1 MATTQLRYAIELA
14 EDNRVVFVT
23 YESYATK
30 KMQIVDVIP
39 EGDITEYRYENGE
52 FIHDPLPQEETEE
65 EEPTV
70 EDDILEMM
78 VDHETRILELE
89 LGVE

>member
-14 EDNRVVFVT
+14 EDNRVVSVT
-23 YESYATK
+23 YESYATE

-70 EDDILEMM
+70 EDDVLEMM
-78 VDHETRILELE
+78 IDHETRILELE

>member
-14 EDNRVVFVT
+14 EDNRVVSVT
-23 YESYATK
+23 YESYATE

>member
-1 MATTQLRYAIELA
+1 MEKYSLNLGENGRILSVCVCLDGQ
-14 EDNRVVFVT
+14 T
-23 YESYATK
+23 YENQVESF
-30 KMQIVDVIP
+30 P

-78 VDHETRILELE
+78 IDHETRILELE

>member
-14 EDNRVVFVT
+14 EDNRVVSVT
-23 YESYATK
+23 YESYATEK
-30 KMQIVDVIP
+30 LRIVDVIP

>member
-1 MATTQLRYAIELA
+1 MTTTQLRYAIELA
-14 EDNRVVFVT
+14 EDNRVVSVT
-23 YESYATK
+23 YESYATE

>member
-14 EDNRVVFVT
+14 EDNRVVSVT
-23 YESYATK
+23 YESYATE

-39 EGDITEYRYENGE
+39 EGNITEYRYENGE

-70 EDDILEMM
+70 EDDVLEMM
-78 VDHETRILELE
+78 IDHETRILELE